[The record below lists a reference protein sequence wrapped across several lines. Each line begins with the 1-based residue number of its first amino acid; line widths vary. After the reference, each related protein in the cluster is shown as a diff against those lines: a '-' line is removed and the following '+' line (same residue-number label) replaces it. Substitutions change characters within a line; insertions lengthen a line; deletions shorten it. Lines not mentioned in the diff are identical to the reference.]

1 MNVTL
6 FLIQTE
12 LFNTER
18 NPNVKMLI
26 NFQRFS
32 WLHLQDHRRRP
43 EKKNSL
49 HFPRLVNLDAI
60 NSCLSLTDFFKNAVF
75 ILFPCDVVSTSSFPA
90 PFGIRFIICLQRL
103 TKLPMNF
110 SPESID
116 RPSSTNFLFCN
127 FSKYK
132 FASSFIYLGWQSYEW
147 VSPHW
152 PDDGQNFTNSFVDWS
167 VDEVNKWKTFL
178 SIFLQAQFILLYTN
192 SAQQHINS
200 AIQLLWAGSIDETK
214 KKMKEK

>member
-132 FASSFIYLGWQSYEW
+132 FASSFIYLGWQS
-147 VSPHW
+147 SRTHSLI
-152 PDDGQNFTNSFVDWS
+152 DRRM
-167 VDEVNKWKTFL
+167 KWINEKHFFPFFYKPSLFCYT
-178 SIFLQAQFILLYTN
+178 QILHSN
-192 SAQQHINS
+192 I
-200 AIQLLWAGSIDETK
+200 
-214 KKMKEK
+214 

>member
-49 HFPRLVNLDAI
+49 HFPRFVNLDAI
-60 NSCLSLTDFFKNAVF
+60 NSCLSLTDFFKMPPSSCFLV
-75 ILFPCDVVSTSSFPA
+75 TSFPL
-90 PFGIRFIICLQRL
+90 PRFPHLLEFALSFVYNDWQNYQWISPLNPL
-103 TKLPMNF
+103 TDQVPRISFSVISVNTNLLRHLFTLGDKATSF
-110 SPESID
+110 SPLT
-116 RPSSTNFLFCN
+116 RRT
-127 FSKYK
+127 K
-132 FASSFIYLGWQSYEW
+132 FHELIRWLIGGWSE
-147 VSPHW
+147 
-152 PDDGQNFTNSFVDWS
+152 
-167 VDEVNKWKTFL
+167 
-178 SIFLQAQFILLYTN
+178 
-192 SAQQHINS
+192 
-200 AIQLLWAGSIDETK
+200 
-214 KKMKEK
+214 